1 MLRVGQPF
9 TMARLAELATC
20 VFCPSPPYS
29 GLHAVFQAYHGFHDV
44 VHLVTGGM
52 FAVFS
57 HRGEELGE
65 VVETSGQ
72 LVRVSLIQ
80 LVFQVIVPRQGLVG
94 VQRVSATHADIIET
108 FFLL

>member
-1 MLRVGQPF
+1 
-9 TMARLAELATC
+9 
-20 VFCPSPPYS
+20 
-29 GLHAVFQAYHGFHDV
+29 
-44 VHLVTGGM
+44 M